1 MKREITKED
10 YEPLIHYRS
19 IYDELKNKGEKAL
32 YDIHT
37 LLQEIEK
44 NNKDPLGPI
53 EIISVT
59 SNEIIFKYLNI
70 YLYVH
75 ILINLIKGIGYIEW
89 GLYNEKND
97 YLKYERIN
105 TDEFDISGSINKTL
119 TTVDF
124 AHILIPNALIK
135 SIKDSATPL

>member
-1 MKREITKED
+1 MKREITKKD

-19 IYDELKNKGEKAL
+19 IYDELKNNGEKAL
-32 YDIHT
+32 HDIHT
-37 LLQEIEK
+37 LLQEVQK
-44 NNKDPLGPI
+44 NNKNPLGPI
-53 EIISVT
+53 KIINVT

-70 YLYVH
+70 HLYVH

-97 YLKYERIN
+97 FLKYERIN
-105 TDEFDISGSINKTL
+105 TDEFDMSGSINKTL
-119 TTVDF
+119 TTIDF